1 MDYQWIF
8 NEITNHGL
16 AVVLVIVFVIY
27 GRKFINSVMDR
38 YVKELDKKDA
48 TINNHLNHVEIA
60 VNNQNIQLA
69 TQKETLDN
77 GFNRVVDAINAQ
89 TQYIVKKDEKEN
101 E

>member
-8 NEITNHGL
+8 NAITNHGL

>member
-8 NEITNHGL
+8 NAITNHGL

-27 GRKFINSVMDR
+27 GRKFISVMDR

>member
-8 NEITNHGL
+8 NAITNHGL

-27 GRKFINSVMDR
+27 GRKFINGVMDR